1 VANGQFNEIRGKTMT
16 RIKNIGRFCASDKN
30 GYILNDS
37 SLKKVK
43 PEFLMVIE
51 EVVENYQTHL
61 GLDLHSIYIRGSVPR
76 GLGMKGV
83 SDLDTIA
90 ITNKKTNNIDLKWVD
105 KAEQELN
112 NKFSAVNGV
121 EFSFYH
127 IEDILGTTTFSI
139 IPFMI
144 KTHSVCVYGE
154 DLTLQIPDFRADK
167 TVGNEHLINL
177 KYQIEQAKNALVDND
192 DNEDII
198 DCCVWIMKIL
208 VRAGLALVIVEENL
222 YTRDLYPAY
231 KLFAK
236 HFPEKEPEMKQ
247 ALQYA
252 IEPPKNPEDI
262 LVILNKFGNWMI
274 YEAEKWIQ
282 TYNPNKVKNLEIS

>member
-1 VANGQFNEIRGKTMT
+1 MKEGGRTVT
-16 RIKNIGRFCASDKN
+16 RIKSIGHYCASDEY
-30 GYILNDS
+30 GYLVNDS
-37 SLKKVK
+37 SLKKVS
-43 PEFLMVIE
+43 PEFLIVIK
-51 EVVENYQTHL
+51 EVVERYQTHL

-76 GLGMKGV
+76 GLGIKGV

-90 ITNKKTNNIDLKWVD
+90 ITHPNIQNIDVQWV
-105 KAEQELN
+105 KAVEQELN
-112 NKFSAVNGV
+112 HKFSTVNGV

-127 IEDILGTTTFSI
+127 IEDILETTTFSM

-154 DLTLQIPDFRADK
+154 DLSPQLPKYQADK

-177 KYQIEQAKNALVDND
+177 RNQIEQAKSDLLDNND
-192 DNEDII
+192 QEDIK

-208 VRAGLALVIVEENL
+208 VRAGLALVILEEKL

-231 KLFAK
+231 TLFAK
-236 HFPEKEPEMKQ
+236 YFPEKEPDMKQ

-252 IEPPKNPEDI
+252 IEPSKKPEAI
-262 LVILNKFGNWMI
+262 VELLNTLGNWMI
-274 YEAEKWIQ
+274 FEAEKWIH
-282 TYNPNKVKNLEIS
+282 TYNPNRVKNLKIS